1 MATRKNPKMKLKL
14 NSNLVEDRNFVLEN
28 PSCNYGRVAE
38 ISFRDNTIKMTFFQ
52 TQKKK
57 SEFYILQANSNTD
70 LSLEQFKSVK
80 RGDQIA
86 FVANH
91 NKISKIAIVNHA
103 NKPIPTSDSWNSK
116 ENNYERLLK
125 RELDVLINPDS
136 METFI
141 KRNEI
146 IYGIRKYMQRRGFI
160 EVELP
165 ILKTNPD
172 IAPAE
177 HFEISN
183 SKNHSKLY
191 LRTTF
196 PAFEKLLL
204 GFDRVYSIGPNFR
217 NGDNSYK
224 NVPEFNMF
232 CMVAKGKDYRWSAR
246 LVHNMIGKLAGDI
259 NGDKKLYWNNMAIDL
274 GSWQEVSLD
283 ELFKERFGQSVRE
296 IDSDEALK
304 KLCND
309 QKVIL
314 PKMNPKSEGH
324 LLRANLFDC
333 LFEQKIVKD
342 YSGPTFFKDVPWYL
356 AGPAEVHFSKK
367 GIKMRGEGYVGRME
381 LMNAKN
387 ILINY
392 DEIQKWHRN
401 VAIDKAKMN
410 FGEYA
415 KVDEVYLDSVSYGM
429 QWGSLASM
437 GLERLVMLITGK
449 TNIKDVVMYPL

>member
-1 MATRKNPKMKLKL
+1 MNLRL

-28 PSCNYGRVAE
+28 PLCNYGRVAE
-38 ISFRDNTIKMTFFQ
+38 ISFKDNTLKMTFFQ
-52 TQKKK
+52 TQEKE
-57 SEFYILQANSNTD
+57 SMSYTLQANSHANS
-70 LSLEQFKSVK
+70 LLEQFKSVK

-86 FVANH
+86 FVASNG
-91 NKISKIAIVNHA
+91 KISKIAIVNHA
-103 NKPIPTSDSWNSK
+103 NKPIPSLDSWNSE
-116 ENNYERLLK
+116 ENRYERLSK
-125 RELDVLINPDS
+125 RELDVLINHDS

-141 KRNEI
+141 KRNKI
-146 IYGIRKYMQRRGFI
+146 IYGIRGYMQKRGFI
-160 EVELP
+160 EAELP

-183 SKNHSKLY
+183 SKSHSKLY

-232 CMVAKGKDYRWSAR
+232 CMAANGKDYRWSAR
-246 LVHNMIGKLAGDI
+246 LVHDMIGELAGNI
-259 NGDKKLYWNNMAIDL
+259 NGNKKICWNNMTIDF
-274 GSWQEVSLD
+274 GSWQEVSLND
-283 ELFKERFGQSVRE
+283 LFKERFGQSVQE
-296 IDSDEALK
+296 IDSDGALK
-304 KLCND
+304 KLCYE

-314 PKMNPKSEGH
+314 PKINPKSTGH

-342 YSGPTFFKDVPWYL
+342 YPGPTFFKDVPWYL
-356 AGPAEVHFSKK
+356 AGPAEPHFSKK

-392 DEIQKWHRN
+392 DEIQKWHRD
-401 VAIDKAKMN
+401 VAMDKAKMN
-410 FGEYA
+410 FGDYA
-415 KVDEVYLDSVSYGM
+415 KVDEAYLNSVSYGL
-429 QWGSLASM
+429 QWGGLASM
-437 GLERLVMLITGK
+437 GIERLVMLITGK
-449 TNIKDVVMYPL
+449 TNIRDVVMYPL